1 MPSQHVARTTFD
13 VLMVTCSRR
22 PPFQPPQG
30 VSERGAATGPW
41 GIVTREGPA
50 MQRRTRALPGAFL
63 GARGS
68 AAEGRVLASGSW
80 HAFSTAR
87 NRHPR
92 SSPRDGLARPP
103 PGPSL
108 RPGGGHAASEPR
120 ASERVRARSAAGA
133 SLRAVQR
140 CGCRPVPW
148 VTHPGCASLSR
159 RQTETSE
166 AGSKTPGEA
175 QARTRPGTAS
185 RSAWQWVCSH
195 VRPITRLSSGP
206 RAPWGE
212 GRWPLTAW
220 PPPPLLL
227 FSPAPLFLICLFFLL
242 QQFFS
247 FISFLFSHSLFRFL
261 SLFLFPTFYSS
272 FLSYSIYLYFL
283 HMYVKWGGGWYL
295 HSRDVVDV
303 YSFYL
308 LLFIKPLNRPGQ
320 IL

>member
-41 GIVTREGPA
+41 GIATREGPA

-92 SSPRDGLARPP
+92 SSPRDSLARPP

-120 ASERVRARSAAGA
+120 ASG
-133 SLRAVQR
+133 
-140 CGCRPVPW
+140 
-148 VTHPGCASLSR
+148 
-159 RQTETSE
+159 
-166 AGSKTPGEA
+166 
-175 QARTRPGTAS
+175 
-185 RSAWQWVCSH
+185 
-195 VRPITRLSSGP
+195 SGP
-206 RAPWGE
+206 RLRPGPRSARCSGAAA
-212 GRWPLTAW
+212 GRSRESHALGVRPFLAGRPRLPTQEAR
-220 PPPPLLL
+220 PREKRK
-227 FSPAPLFLICLFFLL
+227 PAPAPAPPRVALG
-242 QQFFS
+242 S
-247 FISFLFSHSLFRFL
+247 GSAAMSAPSL
-261 SLFLFPTFYSS
+261 
-272 FLSYSIYLYFL
+272 
-283 HMYVKWGGGWYL
+283 V
-295 HSRDVVDV
+295 
-303 YSFYL
+303 
-308 LLFIKPLNRPGQ
+308 
-320 IL
+320 